1 MDTHLSPVVWE
12 LLRAK
17 STALVLSRMDVIF
30 RSISPA
36 YGEKCDDIQM
46 IRG

>member
-1 MDTHLSPVVWE
+1 MDLHLSPGVYE

-17 STALVLSRMDVIF
+17 SAALVLSRMDVIF
-30 RSISPA
+30 RSIGPA
-36 YGEKCDDIQM
+36 YGEKYDGIRM